1 MYRDLGFQFVAFVSG
16 DGFGK
21 LVRQRKK
28 IVTSDDRLKKLGLFW
43 IDEVTEGGDIVET
56 KTTQGETIR
65 TPAFWQLP
73 LHLQRLFTAGEY
85 KLEQQ
90 RELQVAFSADIQGE
104 SKFLSGGVAVV
115 SCIFESFD
123 PNNKGKRTG
132 YCLRIPS
139 GPESPPYIAVIRK
152 TFSGPKPP
160 TSWISITRHASK
172 HVATVRGLE
181 SEALLTLG
189 LVFF

>member
-16 DGFGK
+16 DGFGQV
-21 LVRQRKK
+21 VRQDKK
-28 IVTSDDRLKKLGLFW
+28 IVTSDDELKKLGLFD
-43 IDEVTEGGDIVET
+43 IDEVTEGSESEE
-56 KTTQGETIR
+56 TTQGETIR
-65 TPAFWQLP
+65 TPTFWWLP
-73 LHLQRLFTAGEY
+73 LHRQKLFIDGEY

-115 SCIFESFD
+115 TCIFQSFN
-123 PNNKGKRTG
+123 PNNKGKGTG